1 MSGAVFHIWPWIEG
15 FFHVLRPSL
24 IGPRVRAK
32 TLTSPSEIRA
42 KTLTLT
48 SSKTNRRFTSSR
60 SDEPYGNK
68 IKESKAPEQRRL
80 RRRNAGHAPLS
91 LNARLY
97 GPVLAIKGTAS
108 PRFAPL
114 GFLWSPG
121 AFDLMHR

>member
-1 MSGAVFHIWPWIEG
+1 METKSKNPK
-15 FFHVLRPSL
+15 
-24 IGPRVRAK
+24 PRNKGGSAAATRAM
-32 TLTSPSEIRA
+32 P
-42 KTLTLT
+42 
-48 SSKTNRRFTSSR
+48 
-60 SDEPYGNK
+60 
-68 IKESKAPEQRRL
+68 
-80 RRRNAGHAPLS
+80 PLS